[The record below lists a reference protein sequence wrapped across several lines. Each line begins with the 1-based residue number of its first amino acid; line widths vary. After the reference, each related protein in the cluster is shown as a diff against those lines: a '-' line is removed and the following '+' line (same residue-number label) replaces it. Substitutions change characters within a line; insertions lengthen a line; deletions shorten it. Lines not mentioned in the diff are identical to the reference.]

1 MMRLT
6 FALFGLLMAT
16 FGAVAL
22 TLVLLRNTELSLG
35 PVLLLACGTA
45 SIASGIACMAAS
57 LRGKVPEWYQEF
69 IKWL

>member
-22 TLVLLRNTELSLG
+22 ALVLLRDTELSLG
-35 PVLLLACGTA
+35 PVLLLAFGTA
-45 SIASGIACMAAS
+45 SIASGIICMTAS
-57 LRGKVPEWYQEF
+57 IRGEVPEWYQEF
-69 IKWL
+69 VKWF